1 MTESLEGK
9 TVLVTG
15 CSGRIGAELCKAIVD
30 RQGCVVNLDVVAPSE
45 EILKTISDSG
55 RYLYVTGDTGEPA
68 GIVHAINEAVQRFG
82 QLDAAVHCAYPT
94 SSQWGASFDE
104 LEPEALREDLY
115 QQLGGAI
122 LFSQKVISFFRKQGW
137 GNLIHVSSIQG
148 ISAPRFWHYEG
159 TDMTSPIEYSAIK
172 AGVIAITKYLAKL
185 YFGQNLRVNCISP
198 GGVLDDQPEEFLSRY
213 RSSCNSKGMLDAHD
227 LTGLFLFLLSDEA
240 KYISGQ
246 NFVIDDGWSL

>member
-15 CSGRIGAELCKAIVD
+15 GSGRIGAALCKAIVD
-30 RQGCVVNLDVVAPSE
+30 RQGCVVNFDIAAPSE
-45 EILKTISDSG
+45 VVLKTISDSC
-55 RYLYVTGDTGEPA
+55 RYLYIAGDTGEPA
-68 GIVHAINEAVQRFG
+68 RIVHAINEAIQRFG

-94 SSQWGASFDE
+94 SNQWGASFEE
-104 LEPEALREDLY
+104 LEPEALRLDLY

-122 LFSQKVISFFRKQGW
+122 LFSQKVISAFRKQGW

-148 ISAPRFWHYEG
+148 ISAPKFSHYEG
-159 TDMTSPIEYSAIK
+159 TGMTSPIEYSAIK

-185 YFGQNLRVNCISP
+185 YFGQDLRINCISP
-198 GGVLDDQPEEFLSRY
+198 GGILDAQPEKFLSQY
-213 RSSCNSKGMLDAHD
+213 RSSCNSKGMLDAND